1 MRFLASSGWHCQLT
15 GRLAEVVPGG
25 GLDPVG
31 RWAEGGDVEVSL
43 EDLLLGVLLL
53 QAERELH
60 LPQLAGDGALSG
72 VPDDLVVVVPQ
83 AGLDECV
90 AHVLLRQGRGALA
103 RAAGVV
109 GDQGTHHA
117 GRVNPLVLVEALV
130 LHGHDGVL
138 HVDRDLAQGHHDAVL
153 CVELGDLGPIGRQ
166 EGRDLA
172 GLLDVEVAGELLEE
186 LGGGLGQRRRDAH
199 EGGGEAC
206 GQDTADARQCQKDH
220 EHRDDLGWCQRASAR
235 RGVRHSASL
244 RGIDRRMQWRRPSS
258 A

>member
-1 MRFLASSGWHCQLT
+1 M
-15 GRLAEVVPGG
+15 PGG

-109 GDQGTHHA
+109 GDQGAHHA

-153 CVELGDLGPIGRQ
+153 CVELGDLLAVGRVQ
-166 EGRDLA
+166 GRDLA
-172 GLLDVEVAGELLEE
+172 GLLDVEIAGELLEE
-186 LGGGLGQRRRDAH
+186 FGGGLGQGRRDAH
-199 EGGGEAC
+199 EGGCEAC
-206 GQDTADARQCQKDH
+206 GQDPADARECQKDH
-220 EHRDDLGWCQRASAR
+220 EHRDDLRWCQGAPAR
-235 RGVRHSASL
+235 RGFRHGASL
-244 RGIDRRMQWRRPSS
+244 RGITGAVQWCRPPS